1 MLQSPSVTQQH
12 DRARLPRLG
21 SPCRQ
26 ILKTAARLQIPNA
39 GSAPQKPRNPQ
50 KKSGPRGARSRRL
63 LGVVQPLAH
72 LRLHIRVLG
81 IPGVVRLLKGHCD
94 SSHYAYCHRI
104 FQTSHPFSY
113 TDAAYYPVSHQ
124 LNFIINLDKPL
135 KILILKYLIRLI
147 LFQVNSRFS
156 HGRSVERCD

>member
-12 DRARLPRLG
+12 DRAHFPTLD
-21 SPCRQ
+21 SSCRQ
-26 ILKTAARLQIPNA
+26 ILTTAARLLIPNA
-39 GSAPQKPRNPQ
+39 GSSPQKPRRPQ

-63 LGVVQPLAH
+63 LGVVQPRAH
-72 LRLHIRVLG
+72 RRLHIRVLG

-124 LNFIINLDKPL
+124 SHFTINLGL
-135 KILILKYLIRLI
+135 HHKILIYM
-147 LFQVNSRFS
+147 
-156 HGRSVERCD
+156 H